1 MARTRLLPTFLRDR
15 RGVTALEFAIVGPVF
30 IAMLFSMIE
39 TGWLMTKIAMLDNAT
54 SQAARDIYTGNAP
67 TQQALE
73 EAICERATV
82 FIDCTANISVELVE
96 ISDFGDRPST
106 APDCRDSANPSYT
119 PATSYAAANSADIM
133 FIRVCVTTPVITPAL
148 GFGLSLPKT
157 PTGRYQVV
165 SSFAFMNEPF

>member
-1 MARTRLLPTFLRDR
+1 MGTPRRFPIFLRDR
-15 RGVTALEFAIVGPVF
+15 RGVTAVEFAIVGPVF
-30 IAMLFSMIE
+30 IAFLFSMIE

-54 SQAARDIYTGNAP
+54 SQAAREIYTGKAP
-67 TQQALE
+67 TQEALE
-73 EAICERATV
+73 AAICDRATV
-82 FIDCTANISVELVE
+82 FIDCEANISVELVE
-96 ISDFGDRPST
+96 IADFGDRPPT
-106 APDCRDSANPSYT
+106 APDCRDAANPGYT
-119 PATSYAAANSADIM
+119 PATSYATASSADIM